1 MIYSN
6 PFARMAPMR
15 AVHIFLALCLVPT
28 GIATGQSA
36 SAQWPLD
43 SGSRVRIQAPIF
55 SDNTQVGTVVK
66 AQRDTLEFRPWR
78 GTTSTAVGLRDIT
91 GLDVYQGTHGRKA
104 KGALIGFLLGGG
116 IAAGAAAAAWKP
128 GEAFDFGRGGD
139 AALAGFAGGLAGGLI
154 GFLVGAHE
162 TDTWVPVRLPN
173 R

>member
-1 MIYSN
+1 MISSN
-6 PFARMAPMR
+6 PLDGRATMR

-28 GIATGQSA
+28 GIATGQSG

-66 AQRDTLEFRPWR
+66 TQGDTLQFRPWR

-91 GLDVYQGTHGRKA
+91 GLDVYQGTHDRKA
-104 KGALIGFLLGGG
+104 KGALIGFLVGGG
-116 IAAGAAAAAWKP
+116 IAAGVAAAAWKP
-128 GEAFDFGRGGD
+128 SASFDFGRGGD
-139 AALAGFAGGLAGGLI
+139 AAFAGLFGGLAGGLV

-162 TDTWVPVRLPN
+162 TDTWIPVRLPN